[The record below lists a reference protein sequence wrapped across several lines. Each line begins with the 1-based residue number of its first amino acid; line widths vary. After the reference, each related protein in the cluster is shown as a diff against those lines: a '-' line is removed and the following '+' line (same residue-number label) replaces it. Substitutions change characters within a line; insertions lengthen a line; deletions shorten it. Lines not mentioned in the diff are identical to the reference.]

1 MGCGVLPMTV
11 SSDGVP
17 STKRTCALPAEGGI
31 EDDDDE

>member
-1 MGCGVLPMTV
+1 MGCGVLSIIV

-17 STKRTCALPAEGGI
+17 STKRTCAFPADGGI